1 MDIQYVLD
9 TYSCIFHIMSDITK
23 AEREM
28 ELLLNNAQKEAVN
41 GNEDAKEA
49 MKKLGGVH
57 PHNREVGAQ
66 EAVCRVCIPRLKESS
81 RKVQFVP
88 TGDNILKM
96 SPPLQVLQN
105 KSKGGDLN
113 VVDIWMTSLVERYKD
128 RPNARELK
136 MFV

>member
-28 ELLLNNAQKEAVN
+28 ELLLNNAQKEALN

-57 PHNREVGAQ
+57 LHNREVGAQ
-66 EAVCRVCIPRLKESS
+66 EAI
-81 RKVQFVP
+81 
-88 TGDNILKM
+88 
-96 SPPLQVLQN
+96 
-105 KSKGGDLN
+105 
-113 VVDIWMTSLVERYKD
+113 
-128 RPNARELK
+128 
-136 MFV
+136 